1 VSAPGRVARHL
12 RAAPD
17 GPVRVLH
24 HVPTA
29 LYVEVAGRC
38 VGVVAPVAAQVP
50 CALRLSPSE
59 LPGVSLG
66 SVLAE
71 PAVSPYVVRGTLYLT
86 DDPLV
91 VGRFVD
97 VRVPRIDPDR
107 VPRRAA
113 SPADDLAAPPRPA
126 SDGLAAYTSL
136 PTQIDADVLAR
147 LDGHGGGLSPLGD
160 DLLCG
165 WLAVLHATGRL
176 DEQTAAL
183 VRASAGRTTLLSA
196 TLLDCALHGE
206 VLPEFAAYVAALG
219 LPTEAEAARTLMAV
233 GHTSGAGLWFGAT
246 HALTTIAQ
254 ERDAA

>member
-1 VSAPGRVARHL
+1 MSAPGRVARHL

-38 VGVVAPVAAQVP
+38 VGVVAPGAAQVP
-50 CALRLSPSE
+50 CALRLSAVTVS
-59 LPGVSLG
+59 GVSLG

-71 PAVSPYVVRGTLYLT
+71 RAISPYVERGTLYLT

-107 VPRRAA
+107 FLRRAA
-113 SPADDLAAPPRPA
+113 SPVAAPAAPPRPA
-126 SDGLAAYTSL
+126 AEGLAAYTGL
-136 PTQIDADVLAR
+136 PAALDAATLAR
-147 LDGHGGGLSPLGD
+147 LVGHGGGLTPLGD
-160 DLLCG
+160 DVLCG

-176 DEQTAAL
+176 DEDTAAL
-183 VRASAGRTTLLSA
+183 VRERPTAPRSSPPPCSTARCTGRCCRSSRRTSSPSAPPPSRRLRAPSWRSA
-196 TLLDCALHGE
+196 TLRAPDCGS
-206 VLPEFAAYVAALG
+206 VP
-219 LPTEAEAARTLMAV
+219 RTP
-233 GHTSGAGLWFGAT
+233 
-246 HALTTIAQ
+246 
-254 ERDAA
+254 